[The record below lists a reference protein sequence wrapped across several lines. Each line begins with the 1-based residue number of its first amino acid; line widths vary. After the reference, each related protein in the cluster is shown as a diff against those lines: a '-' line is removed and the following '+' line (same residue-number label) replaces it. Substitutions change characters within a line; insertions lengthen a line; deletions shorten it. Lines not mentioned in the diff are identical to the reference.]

1 MQRRR
6 RAATLAGMLCFPL
19 TACSAG
25 GEPGSMPDVRA
36 DSAAI
41 VAAARAFSR
50 AFVEGDTITLASLYT
65 TDALLL
71 PAARDIR
78 GNRAGARSFYAPP
91 GRRPADH
98 FLRAESI
105 EIDGDV
111 AVDVGHWNQVGV
123 RGDTATGRYLV
134 VWRRGGDGR
143 WRMAYDMWHPP
154 APRAP
159 APPTA
164 AEQRLRDIARAAS
177 AERIARDLGTLVGFG
192 TRHTL
197 SDTVSDTRGIG
208 AARRWVHAELSRISV
223 ACGQC
228 IDVEYH
234 STVIGGTPR
243 MPDSVAVVNVLGF
256 QRGSTDPDRYIIVSG
271 HLDSRASDVM
281 DARIDA
287 PGAVDDASGVAAV
300 LEIARLLSRHRFA
313 ATLVYVAVSGEE
325 QGLLGAAA
333 LADRAVR
340 EGWFVEAM
348 LNNDVVGNVQGQ
360 DGIVDSMSVRVF
372 SEGVRATETEA
383 MARARRATGGESD
396 SPARQLARYVEEIGR
411 AAMPE
416 FRVRTVQRLDR
427 FGRGGDHSAFAAR
440 GFPAV
445 RFTETHE
452 DYRRQHQDVRVEG
465 GVAYGDVLEEAEP
478 SYTARVAGLN
488 AAVLAALAWAPPP
501 PDSVQVRGAVQPS
514 TTLGWRPVDRAL
526 APDLAGYVVRWRDT
540 TSPVWQH
547 EVFVGDTTQHTL
559 ENVVIDNWFFGVAS
573 VSRDGYESPTVFAGP
588 VGAWPSPRQVTA
600 PSPGP

>member
-1 MQRRR
+1 MRTSTL
-6 RAATLAGMLCFPL
+6 RAACAALLSLWAG
-19 TACSAG
+19 ACGMGLEAG
-25 GEPGSMPDVRA
+25 ATPDVRA
-36 DSAAI
+36 DSLAL
-41 VAAARAFSR
+41 VDAARAFSR
-50 AFVEGDTITLASLYT
+50 AFVEGDTVTLASLYT
-65 TDALLL
+65 SDALLL
-71 PAARDIR
+71 PATRDIR
-78 GNRAGARSFYAPP
+78 GNRSGARWFYAPP

-105 EIDGDV
+105 EIEGDV
-111 AVDVGHWNQVGV
+111 AIDVGHWNQVSA

-154 APRAP
+154 VPPAP
-159 APPTA
+159 AALTSTQ
-164 AEQRLRDIARAAS
+164 QRLRDIARPAS
-177 AERIARDLGTLVGFG
+177 AERIAADLRTLTGFG

-197 SDTVSDTRGIG
+197 SDTLSDTRGIG
-208 AARRWVHAELSRISV
+208 AARRWVHGELSRISA
-223 ACGQC
+223 ACGGC

-234 STVIGGTPR
+234 STMAGGTQR
-243 MPDSVAVVNVLGF
+243 MPDSVAVINVLGF
-256 QRGSTDPDRYIIVSG
+256 QRGTTDPDRYILVSG

-281 DARIDA
+281 DATIDA

-300 LEIARLLSRHRFA
+300 LETARLLSRHRFP
-313 ATLVYVAVSGEE
+313 ATIVYVAVSGEE
-325 QGLLGAAA
+325 QGLVGAAA

-348 LNNDVVGNVQGQ
+348 LNDDVVGNVQGQ
-360 DGIVDSMSVRVF
+360 DGVVDSMSVRVF
-372 SEGVRATETEA
+372 SEGVRATETPA
-383 MARARRATGGESD
+383 MARARRATGGEAD
-396 SPARQLARYVEEIGR
+396 SPARQLARYVEEIAR
-411 AAMPE
+411 VALPE
-416 FRVRTVQRLDR
+416 FRVLPVQRLDR

-452 DYRRQHQDVRVEG
+452 DYRRQHQDIRVED

-488 AAVLAALAWAPPP
+488 AAVIASLAWAPPP

-514 TTLGWRPVDRAL
+514 TTLTWQPIDRTR
-526 APDLAGYVVRWRDT
+526 APDHAGYVVRWRET
-540 TSPVWQH
+540 TSPRWQH
-547 EVFVGDTTQHTL
+547 EVFVGDTTTHTL

-573 VSRDGYESPTVFAGP
+573 VSRDGYSSPTVFAGP
-588 VGAWPSPRQVTA
+588 VGQWGTER
-600 PSPGP
+600 